1 MYTAEIEV
9 NGIPPLPLQEMYEYH
24 RLMQFEDLLNGFG
37 LPKLQKTTMRRR
49 RGQWWG
55 DPEEDAM
62 GWCGEETLGC
72 NQL

>member
-1 MYTAEIEV
+1 
-9 NGIPPLPLQEMYEYH
+9 MYEYH
-24 RLMQFEDLLNGFG
+24 RLMQFEDLLYGFG

-49 RGQWWG
+49 KGQWWG
-55 DPEEDAM
+55 DPDEDAM